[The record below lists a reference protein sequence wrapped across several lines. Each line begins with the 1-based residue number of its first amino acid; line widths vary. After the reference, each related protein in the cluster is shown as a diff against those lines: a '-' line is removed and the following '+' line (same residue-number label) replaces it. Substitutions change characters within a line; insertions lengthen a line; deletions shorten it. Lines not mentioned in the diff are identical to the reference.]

1 MKKRKLTP
9 LTIALGLALVGNAY
23 AANIVDGTLINS
35 STSFDEDT
43 VYIVAAGSTTVASN
57 STDVL
62 VVITIAEGKTLTLEN
77 TFANTQSKVIDA
89 SSKSG
94 MVFEGGNVILR
105 RDDTGSDKATEQYF
119 IRATDGQIIF
129 GGPAPQIIGGVEFKN
144 ASTKMEGTIAQGIY
158 VMGATSFTE
167 GFDMT
172 LNRSDAAITTPEN
185 TTGVHLKG
193 GSLYTKSA
201 TIKMIAGAK
210 DVAMRGIW
218 VEAGGDFQAESV
230 TLNLDANG
238 NSFSGRT
245 LSGLLVAGA
254 AGKSGLTVTGDVNIR
269 IKNNPDKNVVARGME
284 LSSDRKYLFGGT
296 SNIEIS
302 NVVNAYGVDTTRG
315 AVTFDGDLNIQLSQI
330 NGSDYYGA
338 VGINATGNKNNGT
351 VADVTVKNADI
362 RITDSKPLYDE
373 KYVPVRAVH
382 AQGDSKVMFTN
393 SLSTNAGLKSVANAT
408 IDIQK
413 GFVTSEPIALTAQ
426 ADSSI
431 LVNSSKQGTVHFSGY
446 TERTANYGTPN
457 GTISMNIGSGA
468 EGDDSYW
475 NVTQASTLTSLS
487 LAKNASLF
495 FKVRDTDLDG
505 TNALITVTGA
515 AATAVELAS
524 GSSIALYGSGFDLE
538 AGKTIQLIKSDK
550 GIEKDGNALAAGD
563 SLDDLKGD
571 LTVIDIKS
579 LIRATETGFSKDQ
592 YDLSMKTDELLIAT
606 LKEKAPAP
614 TPDPDP
620 DPDPDPN
627 PDPKP
632 NPDPV
637 PEPDR
642 PSGDKVNDQTNALM
656 QSSIAAAATMFAA
669 DELLIDTTMKSRQ
682 GVRQTGPFAAA
693 RVGRYDL
700 DVRGDLETNVISGLL
715 GYAVNLQGSEIGAFV
730 EMGHGT
736 YDTKTTVTSPV
747 GETKGDGK
755 HNYVGFGVYGNYA
768 TPIDWLHVT
777 GYVKG
782 GWLRNEFSA
791 PIAGVSVDFDR
802 TSNYWGAHLGM
813 YGEFQAAGKIKNR
826 TFLNYFYDGRESE
839 SYEASG
845 SSEVAGARFHFDALN
860 VHRVQAGSLI
870 EYQYSS
876 TLRPYASVAYEY
888 AFKANAEGSAR
899 DHIGTLAM
907 NGTDLEGGTGILSLG
922 WTYLNEANTF
932 EFDCG
937 VNGYA
942 GVRKGVSA
950 QLQAAWKF

>member
-9 LTIALGLALVGNAY
+9 LTIALGLALVGNTY

-43 VYIVAAGSTTVASN
+43 VYTVAAGSTTVASN
-57 STDVL
+57 STDVP

-269 IKNNPDKNVVARGME
+269 IKNNPDINVVARGME

-382 AQGDSKVMFTN
+382 AQGDSKVTFTN

-446 TERTANYGTPN
+446 TERTASWGGTPN
-457 GTISMNIGSGA
+457 STISMNIGSGA
-468 EGDDSYW
+468 DGDDSYW

-487 LAKNASLF
+487 LAKNASLY

-505 TNALITVTGA
+505 TDALITVTGA

-606 LKEKAPAP
+606 IKEKAPAP
-614 TPDPDP
+614 TPDP

>member
-35 STSFDEDT
+35 STSFDEDA

-57 STDVL
+57 STDVP

-129 GGPAPQIIGGVEFKN
+129 GGPVPQIIGGVEFKN

>member
-57 STDVL
+57 STDVP

-269 IKNNPDKNVVARGME
+269 IKNNPDKNVVARGVE

-614 TPDPDP
+614 TSDPDP

>member
-57 STDVL
+57 STDDP

-94 MVFEGGNVILR
+94 MVFKGGNVILR

>member
-57 STDVL
+57 STDVP

-682 GVRQTGPFAAA
+682 GVRQTGPFATA

>member
-57 STDVL
+57 STDVP

-77 TFANTQSKVIDA
+77 TFANTQSKAIDA

>member
-57 STDVL
+57 STDVP

-269 IKNNPDKNVVARGME
+269 IKNNPDKNVVTRGME

>member
-57 STDVL
+57 STDVP

-284 LSSDRKYLFGGT
+284 LSSDRKNLFGGT

>member
-57 STDVL
+57 STDVP

-515 AATAVELAS
+515 VATAVELAS

>member
-57 STDVL
+57 STDVP

-656 QSSIAAAATMFAA
+656 QSSIATAATMFAA

-899 DHIGTLAM
+899 DHIGTLP
-907 NGTDLEGGTGILSLG
+907 
-922 WTYLNEANTF
+922 
-932 EFDCG
+932 
-937 VNGYA
+937 
-942 GVRKGVSA
+942 
-950 QLQAAWKF
+950 

>member
-35 STSFDEDT
+35 STSFDEDA

-57 STDVL
+57 STDVP

>member
-57 STDVL
+57 STDVP

-119 IRATDGQIIF
+119 IRATDGLIIF

>member
-35 STSFDEDT
+35 STSFDEDI
-43 VYIVAAGSTTVASN
+43 VYTVAAGSTTVASN
-57 STDVL
+57 STDVP

-172 LNRSDAAITTPEN
+172 LNRSNAAITTPEK
-185 TTGVHLKG
+185 TTGVHLEG

-218 VEAGGDFQAESV
+218 VEAGGDMQAGS
-230 TLNLDANG
+230 LDLDLDANN
-238 NSFSGRT
+238 NSVISQT
-245 LSGLLVAGA
+245 LTGLVVTSTTV
-254 AGKSGLTVTGDVNIR
+254 GKADFLVTGDVNIS
-269 IKNNPDKNVVARGME
+269 IKNAKNKDVVVRGME
-284 LSSDRKYLFGGT
+284 LSSDRNYSFGGT
-296 SNIEIS
+296 TNIEIA
-302 NVVNAYGVDTTRG
+302 NAVNAFGLDTSKEVNFG
-315 AVTFDGDLNIQLSQI
+315 GDLNIKLSQI
-330 NGSDYYGA
+330 NGADNYKKGV
-338 VGINATGNKNNGT
+338 VGINTTGNKNNGK
-351 VADVTVKNADI
+351 VGNVTVKRADI
-362 RITDSKPLYDE
+362 RITDSQTQYD
-373 KYVPVRAVH
+373 YVPVRAVSTE
-382 AQGDSKVMFTN
+382 GDSRVTFTD
-393 SLSTNAGLKSVANAT
+393 SLATNAGLQSVASST
-408 IDIQK
+408 IDVQK
-413 GFVTSEPIALTAQ
+413 SFVTSDPVALTAQ
-426 ADSSI
+426 ADSTI

-446 TERTANYGTPN
+446 TERTASWGTPN
-457 GTISMNIGSGA
+457 SKISMNIGSGA
-468 EGDDSYW
+468 DGDDSFW
-475 NVTQASTLTSLS
+475 NVTQASTLTNLS
-487 LAKNASLF
+487 LAKNASLY

-505 TNALITVTGA
+505 TDALITVTGA
-515 AATAVELAS
+515 AATAVELAN

-538 AGKTIQLIKSDK
+538 AGKTIQLIESDK
-550 GIEKDGNALAAGD
+550 GIKKDGKALVAGD

-620 DPDPDPN
+620 DPDPN

-656 QSSIAAAATMFAA
+656 QSSIASAATMFAA

-839 SYEASG
+839 SYSASG
-845 SSEVAGARFHFDALN
+845 SSDVAGADFHFNSLN
-860 VHRVQAGSLI
+860 SHRAQLGSVF
-870 EYQYSS
+870 EYAYTSA
-876 TLRPYASVAYEY
+876 LRPYAALTYEY
-888 AFKANAEGSAR
+888 AFKADAKGRAS
-899 DHIGTLAM
+899 DQFGDLAL
-907 NGTDLEGGTGILSLG
+907 NGTDLEGSTGIVSLG
-922 WTYLNEANTF
+922 WTYQNEAKCF
-932 EFDCG
+932 EFDLG
-937 VNGYA
+937 VNGYTGKRQ
-942 GVRKGVSA
+942 GVNA